1 MPFFLIFHLSPFVF
15 YLPIA
20 SKQYL
25 PDAALHIHTTTHKQ
39 QVPASTGRASRSP
52 SVGSRSAATRGANA
66 SSAAGGACQIPH
78 TFSLHTYTRPTVCQ
92 LCKKLLCGF
101 FKQGVQ
107 CRDCHYN
114 AHKKCVDEVPK
125 NCTVIDLTT
134 GAEAN
139 THHCHPSGHH
149 SNHSGNSPC
158 GDRFYSEEFDDS
170 DDTDEGGS
178 CGGGGS
184 ATSTHS
190 SSNSNHQQHM
200 QMMTPTAKRINGGNE
215 EDDVST
221 HHRMPSSAS
230 VPAVSTSTYYDLD
243 DSNSADGAA
252 GTSSSN
258 SPPSRPTVCHAPSAN
273 IPLMRIVQSVK
284 HTKRRTADQHPVI
297 KEGWLVHFTNKDK
310 LVRRHYW
317 RVDTASITLYVSE
330 SSSKY
335 FREIQLSD
343 ILAVDTARNLTGNE
357 SHCFQIRT
365 ANLDFFVGQDPL
377 LTYRVGESLI
387 LPPPDSGIGAHLAKS
402 WETAIRQALMPVTS
416 TECKISEATNI

>member
-1 MPFFLIFHLSPFVF
+1 M
-15 YLPIA
+15 
-20 SKQYL
+20 
-25 PDAALHIHTTTHKQ
+25 
-39 QVPASTGRASRSP
+39 PASSGRASRSP
-52 SVGSRSAATRGANA
+52 SVGSRSTGGGSSSSGGGGTR
-66 SSAAGGACQIPH
+66 IPH

-125 NCTVIDLTT
+125 NCNVAEPSSASLSAAYADNFGS
-134 GAEAN
+134 GAAGG
-139 THHCHPSGHH
+139 SG
-149 SNHSGNSPC
+149 SSPC
-158 GDRFYSEEFDDS
+158 ADRFYSEEFDDS
-170 DDTDEGGS
+170 DDTDEGCSSMGGASGS
-178 CGGGGS
+178 HHAGNGGG
-184 ATSTHS
+184 ADDFAHPHS
-190 SSNSNHQQHM
+190 RQAN
-200 QMMTPTAKRINGGNE
+200 
-215 EDDVST
+215 
-221 HHRMPSSAS
+221 
-230 VPAVSTSTYYDLD
+230 VPAVSTSTYYDV
-243 DSNSADGAA
+243 DGAVGGSGGA
-252 GTSSSN
+252 A
-258 SPPSRPTVCHAPSAN
+258 SPPSGDRPAVVSVPSAN

-284 HTKRRTADQHPVI
+284 HTKRRTPGQQQQVI

-317 RVDTASITLYVSE
+317 RVDSSSITLFVSE

-335 FREIQLSD
+335 FREIQLGE

-365 ANLDFFVGQDPL
+365 ANIDFYVGQDPL
-377 LTYRVGESLI
+377 LTYRAGESLI

-416 TECKISEATNI
+416 TNGK